1 MKYVFSEIPEGS
13 QITLMLHNGSI
24 HMRMDANIVS
34 FIREDIAIITLQTS
48 VTQILKFDNIDIE
61 VLYTTYEGIPYQW
74 RKVKIVYFKGNYVL
88 QVRGDGARY
97 NRRCTYRVGVSQSA
111 QLTTQDGREYR
122 VMVKDV
128 SVTGFSVTDRTG
140 DVELFEGDLV
150 TIKYEDLGHELELQG
165 SVVRIIEKTT
175 MTTYGFILTRSCRDL
190 PSYIA
195 LKQRRK
201 RNNLPPSYVIDPDP
215 KGDDE

>member
-1 MKYVFSEIPEGS
+1 
-13 QITLMLHNGSI
+13 
-24 HMRMDANIVS
+24 
-34 FIREDIAIITLQTS
+34 
-48 VTQILKFDNIDIE
+48 
-61 VLYTTYEGIPYQW
+61 
-74 RKVKIVYFKGNYVL
+74 
-88 QVRGDGARY
+88 
-97 NRRCTYRVGVSQSA
+97 
-111 QLTTQDGREYR
+111 
-122 VMVKDV
+122 MVKDV
-128 SVTGFSVTDRTG
+128 SVTGFSLTDRTG

-201 RNNLPPSYVIDPDP
+201 RNNLPPSYVIDPEQ